1 MSRTHHEVIVDSD
14 GAGLARL
21 ERDLGIILAQF
32 PPGPDSAGIMLEMT
46 LDLELIRKV
55 VAALELAR
63 LTGQAV
69 Q

>member
-21 ERDLGIILAQF
+21 ERDLGIILTQF
-32 PPGPDSAGIMLEMT
+32 SPYESTGVMLELS
-46 LDLELIRKV
+46 LDLALIRKLV
-55 VAALELAR
+55 EALRLAR